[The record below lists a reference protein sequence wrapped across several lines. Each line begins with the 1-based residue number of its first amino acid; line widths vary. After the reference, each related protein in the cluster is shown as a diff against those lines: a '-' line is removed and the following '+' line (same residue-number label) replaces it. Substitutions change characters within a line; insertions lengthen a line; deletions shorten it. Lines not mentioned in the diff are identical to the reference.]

1 MNDVKTSAM
10 SKESAGNFFEDFKL
24 GQEIVHATP
33 RTVTVGDTSLFT
45 ALYGSRFAV
54 QSSDAFAQAIGYPTA
69 PIDDLLLYDWAEPS
83 GMEGTATSNAVAGSL
98 ADAIDARLAEL
109 DSGVLDL
116 HFIGHGR
123 GAYVN
128 AEVLRRLA
136 VSANADRIGFVQMT
150 TLDPLLLAAL
160 VLQACAVVP
169 PVEENES
176 RSEFRSASMTYVPP
190 PPLAGAVYNTGSFDL
205 FMDLRARA
213 IGDILTIMLVERTNA
228 SKESSTSTAKGS
240 SVDTG
245 FPVIAGR
252 PVTANGTPILNN
264 EFESETTFD
273 GQADS
278 SQSNRLDGSIT
289 VTVAAPL
296 WAMSPTARPFFA
308 RDRTA
313 QMPCLDRRR

>member
-1 MNDVKTSAM
+1 MIK
-10 SKESAGNFFEDFKL
+10 
-24 GQEIVHATP
+24 
-33 RTVTVGDTSLFT
+33 R
-45 ALYGSRFAV
+45 
-54 QSSDAFAQAIGYPTA
+54 
-69 PIDDLLLYDWAEPS
+69 S
-83 GMEGTATSNAVAGSL
+83 G
-98 ADAIDARLAEL
+98 
-109 DSGVLDL
+109 
-116 HFIGHGR
+116 
-123 GAYVN
+123 
-128 AEVLRRLA
+128 
-136 VSANADRIGFVQMT
+136 
-150 TLDPLLLAAL
+150 LLLAAL
-160 VLQACAVVP
+160 VLQACALAP
-169 PVEENES
+169 PVDENES

-289 VTVAAPL
+289 VTVAERLPNGNLLVRGEKLITINQGEEFIRLEGIIRPVDIGPQNTVPSTKVADAAITYSGRGNLQATNRPGWL
-296 WAMSPTARPFFA
+296 TRFFNSPIFPF
-308 RDRTA
+308 
-313 QMPCLDRRR
+313 